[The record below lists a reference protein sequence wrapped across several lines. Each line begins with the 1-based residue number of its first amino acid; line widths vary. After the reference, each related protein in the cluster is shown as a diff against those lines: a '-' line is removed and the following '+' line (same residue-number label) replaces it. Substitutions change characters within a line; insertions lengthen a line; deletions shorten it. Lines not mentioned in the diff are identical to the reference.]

1 LALLANEGVA
11 YLYPFFTTYRGD
23 PLQIANRLHF
33 SDKHTPMRYGVIR
46 LNPLWSAGLTKPLT
60 HPTRFDSKSMPKPNL
75 GINSTLPKTGR
86 GIAPMLDAEVISS
99 LQNARIKNL
108 VKLRNRRP
116 RDRQK
121 VFIAEGYRA
130 ISRALEKGSVPE
142 EVYFSP
148 DWFLGENEPTL
159 LAEAKEKGATLFELT
174 KIAFEKVAYRD
185 RPEGILAVFNHW
197 SHYLDELKL
206 SNPPFLLIAESIEK
220 PGNLGTILRSADAAG
235 VDAVICC
242 DPVTDLF
249 NPNVVRSSTG
259 VLFSMPTVMTSSLET
274 IKWLT
279 KNGIQA
285 VATTPHTQ
293 TYHTEVDMTGP
304 IAIVMGSEQF
314 GLSETW
320 LNACQKQARI
330 PMAGQADSLNVAM
343 ATLVTLFEAVR
354 QRNLAS

>member
-1 LALLANEGVA
+1 
-11 YLYPFFTTYRGD
+11 
-23 PLQIANRLHF
+23 
-33 SDKHTPMRYGVIR
+33 
-46 LNPLWSAGLTKPLT
+46 
-60 HPTRFDSKSMPKPNL
+60 
-75 GINSTLPKTGR
+75 
-86 GIAPMLDAEVISS
+86 MLDAEIISS

-116 RDRQK
+116 RDRQGI
-121 VFIAEGYRA
+121 FIAEGYRA
-130 ISRALEKGSVPE
+130 ISRALEKGVVPD
-142 EVYFSP
+142 EVFFSP
-148 DWFLGENEPTL
+148 EWFLGENEPAL
-159 LAEAKEKGATLFELT
+159 LEKAIKEGAVLFELT

-185 RPEGILAVFNHW
+185 RPEGMLAVFKQWNQT
-197 SHYLDELKL
+197 LDEIKL
-206 SNPPFLLIAESIEK
+206 SDPPFLLIAESIEK

-259 VLFSMPTVMTSSLET
+259 VLFSMPTVMTSTKDT
-274 IKWLT
+274 IDWLA

-285 VATTPHTQ
+285 IATTPHAQ
-293 TYHTEVDMTGP
+293 SYHTETDLTGP

-320 LNACQKQARI
+320 LGACQHQARI

-343 ATLVTLFEAVR
+343 ATLITLFEAVR
-354 QRNLAS
+354 QRNPAP